1 MIEAGQ
7 VYRHYKGHIYRVVAV
22 AKHSETLEA
31 PVVYSR
37 VDGEP
42 DLWVRPAV
50 MFAETLADGRPRF
63 EMLQESDL
71 K

>member
-1 MIEAGQ
+1 MIEVGQ
-7 VYRHYKGHIYRVVAV
+7 VYRHYKGHIYRVVGV

-31 PVVYSR
+31 LVVYSR
-37 VDGEP
+37 ADGEP
-42 DLWVRPAV
+42 DLWVRPTV

-63 EMLQESDL
+63 ELLQESDL

>member
-1 MIEAGQ
+1 MIEAGL
-7 VYRHYKGHIYRVVAV
+7 VYRHYKGHIYRV

-42 DLWVRPAV
+42 DLWVRPTV

-63 EMLQESDL
+63 ELL
-71 K
+71 

>member
-7 VYRHYKGHIYRVVAV
+7 VYRHYKGHIYRVVGV

-37 VDGEP
+37 ADGEP

-50 MFAETLADGRPRF
+50 MFAETLVDGKSLF
-63 EMLQESDL
+63 VLLQESDL

>member
-7 VYRHYKGHIYRVVAV
+7 VYRHYKGHIYRV

-42 DLWVRPAV
+42 DLWVRSAV

>member
-7 VYRHYKGHIYRVVAV
+7 VYRHYKGHIYRVVGV

-37 VDGEP
+37 ADGEP
-42 DLWVRPAV
+42 DLWV
-50 MFAETLADGRPRF
+50 GRRLC
-63 EMLQESDL
+63 LQKLSRTEDRVL
-71 K
+71 NCCRNPI